1 MNMKNFYVL
10 VDPQNKIVLD
20 KIQELPEN
28 WRNIAGLPGLSDE
41 EICDL
46 KWAGWDNLGWINI
59 RSPEMSNYESSLEN
73 LEMNKLTLKD
83 LITEKV
89 NQKKES
95 LLYYKDVQ
103 IPTDYETRIEL
114 LILKERAKET
124 PEKTFNLKLRF
135 KYYQF
140 SAKDIINI
148 SNLIEDHNES
158 CNLWEKEVYSQI
170 ESCNALSD
178 FPNINY
184 DF

>member
-1 MNMKNFYVL
+1 MKNFYVL

-20 KIQELPEN
+20 QVQELPEN

-59 RSPEMSNYESSLEN
+59 SSPEMSEYDSSPEN
-73 LEMNKLTLKD
+73 LEMNKLNFKILVS
-83 LITEKV
+83 EKV

-95 LLYYKDVQ
+95 LLSYNDIS
-103 IPTDYETRIEL
+103 IPTDSETRLEL
-114 LILKERAKET
+114 LILKEKAKENT
-124 PEKTFNLKLRF
+124 EKSFVLKLRF
-135 KYYQF
+135 KYYEF
-140 SAKDIINI
+140 SSQDIINI

-158 CNLWEKEVYSQI
+158 CNMWEKDVYSQI
-170 ESCNALSD
+170 ESCQSLAD
-178 FPNINY
+178 FPNVNY

>member
-1 MNMKNFYVL
+1 MSNFYVL

-41 EICDL
+41 EIRDL

-59 RSPEMSNYESSLEN
+59 RSSEMFDYESSSEK
-73 LEMNKLTLKD
+73 LEMNKLTLKF
-83 LITEKV
+83 LVTEKV
-89 NQKKES
+89 NEKKES
-95 LLYYKDVQ
+95 LLSYKEIL
-103 IPTDYETRIEL
+103 IPTDSETRLEL
-114 LILKERAKET
+114 LILKERAQQN
-124 PEKTFNLKLRF
+124 PEKTFVLKLRF
-135 KYYQF
+135 RYYEF
-140 SAKDIINI
+140 SAEDIINI

-170 ESCNALSD
+170 ESCQSLAEFS
-178 FPNINY
+178 NINY

>member
-1 MNMKNFYVL
+1 MKNFYVL

-41 EICDL
+41 ELCDL

-59 RSPEMSNYESSLEN
+59 RSPKIFDYESSPEN
-73 LEMNKLTLKD
+73 LEMNKLNFKFLV
-83 LITEKV
+83 TEKV

-95 LLYYKDVQ
+95 LLYYKQ
-103 IPTDYETRIEL
+103 IHIPTDLETRLEL
-114 LILKERAKET
+114 LILKERST
-124 PEKTFNLKLRF
+124 QNPEKTFILKIRF
-135 KYYQF
+135 QYHEL
-140 SAKDIINI
+140 SADDIINI

-158 CNLWEKEVYSQI
+158 CNLWEKEVYYQI
-170 ESCNALSD
+170 ESCQSIAD
-178 FPNINY
+178 FSKVNY